1 MTCPGLQTP
10 GIRLYGEIR
19 QVLFSLLWN
28 GWSLSSQLR
37 VFLWKS
43 KTYQCLED
51 VLMIHMVASIPR
63 KRSEALVIFWQQP
76 HITGAAA
83 TGTSPC
89 FPCGVAGQR
98 LWGRQ
103 ACLQSCRL
111 TSSVTWANHW
121 ISCVSFRNYK
131 AVHQGVLV
139 KICKSTGTVCDA
151 CCVAHTAGFLFSFL
165 AKRTLRLSEWRCG
178 CARGLVMI
186 VSKPLWQPHCL
197 SLRLTGLGAWNPV
210 LANDMLGAAFWGP
223 QERLSTLKGQ
233 SDEEKCS
240 LWCSHFM
247 WQQLTGQGRIE
258 IYNQGW
264 GRELWRGAGAPHC
277 GVPWLPFAVSE

>member
-1 MTCPGLQTP
+1 MYWWYTWWHLFLENGLKSYFDNSLTS
-10 GIRLYGEIR
+10 
-19 QVLFSLLWN
+19 QVLQPQEPAL
-28 GWSLSSQLR
+28 
-37 VFLWKS
+37 VFLVVWPGRGS
-43 KTYQCLED
+43 
-51 VLMIHMVASIPR
+51 
-63 KRSEALVIFWQQP
+63 
-76 HITGAAA
+76 GA
-83 TGTSPC
+83 G
-89 FPCGVAGQR
+89 
-98 LWGRQ
+98 Q

-165 AKRTLRLSEWRCG
+165 AKRTLRLSEWQCG

-247 WQQLTGQGRIE
+247 WQQLTGQGRTE

>member
-19 QVLFSLLWN
+19 RVLFSLLWN

-89 FPCGVAGQR
+89 FPCCVAALVWCGQAEALGPAR
-98 LWGRQ
+98 PAFRVAALPAVWLGQ
-103 ACLQSCRL
+103 IIGFPEAC
-111 TSSVTWANHW
+111 
-121 ISCVSFRNYK
+121 ISLFRNHK

-139 KICKSTGTVCDA
+139 KICRSMGTVRDA
-151 CCVAHTAGFLFSFL
+151 RCAAHTAGFLFSFL
-165 AKRTLRLSEWRCG
+165 AKRTLRLSEWWCG

-186 VSKPLWQPHCL
+186 VSKPLWQPRCL
-197 SLRLTGLGAWNPV
+197 SLWLTGLGAWNPV

-233 SDEEKCS
+233 SDKEKC
-240 LWCSHFM
+240 
-247 WQQLTGQGRIE
+247 
-258 IYNQGW
+258 
-264 GRELWRGAGAPHC
+264 
-277 GVPWLPFAVSE
+277 